1 MNKEITFLGIETS
14 CDETAAA
21 VIRENSDG
29 SAKILSN
36 AEHGRELSYLDEY
49 PKIIESISLS
59 EVNSAIKKYVNPNK
73 LYMVAA
79 GTL

>member
-1 MNKEITFLGIETS
+1 MLLTS
-14 CDETAAA
+14 VT
-21 VIRENSDG
+21 
-29 SAKILSN
+29 KILDPSLN
-36 AEHGRELSYLDEY
+36 RYEVSKYFLLNLNKIKDEY